1 MKLVVIGDPEF
12 NVGFGLAGIASERMF
27 DIKSDDE
34 IIESVRKALDD
45 KEVGIVVIKYDYL
58 KKLPPALR
66 REIDERVQPTFVAV
80 GGTGGVEEIREKI
93 RKAIGVD
100 LWK

>member
-1 MKLVVIGDPEF
+1 MKKLAVIGDPDF
-12 NVGFGLAGIASERMF
+12 NLGFMLAGITDIYDVNSSEEV
-27 DIKSDDE
+27 IKAVEDVLNRDD
-34 IIESVRKALDD
+34 
-45 KEVGIVVIKYDYL
+45 VGVVVIKHDFLVNLPFYL
-58 KKLPPALR
+58 K
-66 REIDERVQPTFVAV
+66 REIEERVEPTFVTL

>member
-1 MKLVVIGDPEF
+1 MKKLAVIGDQDF
-12 NVGFGLAGIASERMF
+12 NLGFMLAGIT
-27 DIKSDDE
+27 DIYNVSSDED
-34 IIESVRKALDD
+34 IVKAVEDVLKRDD
-45 KEVGIVVIKYDYL
+45 IGVVVIRHEYL
-58 KKLPPALR
+58 RKLPIILR
-66 REIDERVQPTFVAV
+66 REIDERVEPTFVAV